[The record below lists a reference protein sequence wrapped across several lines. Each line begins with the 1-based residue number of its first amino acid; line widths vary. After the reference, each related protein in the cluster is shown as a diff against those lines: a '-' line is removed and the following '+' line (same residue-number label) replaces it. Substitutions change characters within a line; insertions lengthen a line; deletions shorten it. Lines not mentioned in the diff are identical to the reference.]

1 MLWVYA
7 GLNIP
12 ACDARARQ
20 DLPAD
25 CIDVSKTPTSTLVD
39 VLLTIYSHQT
49 KGRSIYLGFLDP
61 LLMLSQPD
69 EARCRR
75 VFREFQVY
83 MVVSNPF
90 ILPIAWKNG
99 LHSLRILGQ
108 QNVETAPPVD
118 DRGAPHVSDE
128 V

>member
-20 DLPAD
+20 DLPKD
-25 CIDVSKTPTSTLVD
+25 CIDVSKTPSSSLVE
-39 VLLTIYSHQT
+39 VLLTIYSHQP
-49 KGRSIYLGFLDP
+49 KGHSIYLGFLDP
-61 LLMLSQPD
+61 ILMLSQQD

-83 MVVSNPF
+83 MLVSNPF
-90 ILPIAWKNG
+90 ILPFAWKNG
-99 LHSLRILGQ
+99 LQSLRIIGQ
-108 QNVETAPPVD
+108 QNVESTPPLDNRSPAHV
-118 DRGAPHVSDE
+118 PHE